1 MDHRK
6 MLKKEAK
13 KIVGGLSRPGKMPC
27 YSINLP
33 ATACITGAKLV
44 KVPGSVCSGCYALK
58 FRYNFPDV
66 KKALARRLQ
75 ALTNSRWVEAMTVL
89 VYGFKNFRWHD
100 SGDIQSV
107 EHLKNIFETSKRTPS
122 TKHWLPTREVRF
134 LRLMDPEVIP
144 KNLIIRVS
152 AHSVDQSPP
161 TWWPWTS
168 TVVSRKPFWKLGLW
182 FNKLFKIKG
191 KCFAPIQGGKCR
203 SCRQCWDRNVSNV
216 AYAKH

>member
-1 MDHRK
+1 

-75 ALTNSRWVEAMTVL
+75 ALTNSRWVEA
-89 VYGFKNFRWHD
+89 K
-100 SGDIQSV
+100 
-107 EHLKNIFETSKRTPS
+107 S
-122 TKHWLPTREVRF
+122 TALMRACSSCPKPTEVC
-134 LRLMDPEVIP
+134 
-144 KNLIIRVS
+144 
-152 AHSVDQSPP
+152 
-161 TWWPWTS
+161 
-168 TVVSRKPFWKLGLW
+168 G
-182 FNKLFKIKG
+182 
-191 KCFAPIQGGKCR
+191 
-203 SCRQCWDRNVSNV
+203 
-216 AYAKH
+216 